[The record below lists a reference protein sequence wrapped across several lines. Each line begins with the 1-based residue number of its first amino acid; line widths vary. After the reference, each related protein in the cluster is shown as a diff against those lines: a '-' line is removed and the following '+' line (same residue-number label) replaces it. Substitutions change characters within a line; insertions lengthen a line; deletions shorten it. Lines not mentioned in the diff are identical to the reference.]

1 MYINH
6 KNNFGDSKMKK
17 QLQKGFTLIELMI
30 VVAIIGILASI
41 ALPAYQDYT
50 VRAKVSEGVIAASA
64 FKVGVADMYADDE
77 LPGVARYAAEVLAD
91 INNVTNDKIANVVI
105 NGGGAGD
112 IVVSMNPSSATG
124 GIGALNTAATA
135 DIQYQPSINGAALG
149 PGIAGTISWNCKP
162 AIPAGSTGIAAP
174 GTTILPK
181 FLPASCR

>member
-1 MYINH
+1 
-6 KNNFGDSKMKK
+6 MKK

-50 VRAKVSEGVIAASA
+50 VRAKVSEGIIAASA

-77 LPGVARYAAEVLAD
+77 LPGVARYAAEIAVPAEQAN
-91 INNVTNDKIANVVI
+91 ITNDKIAGVLI
-105 NGGGAGD
+105 GPLGQ
-112 IVVSMNPSSATG
+112 ITVSMNPSSASG
-124 GIGALNTAATA
+124 GIGALGTAATA

-162 AIPAGSTGIAAP
+162 ALSAGSTGIAAT
-174 GTTILPK
+174 GTNILAK